1 MFQIEGQRT
10 LSRVLGKE
18 GNPHSLFIQFRIS
31 PQLTGQ
37 VPSTRDLDLDHLCT
51 QMRELVAAEGTC
63 QDIRQIQNPKRL

>member
-10 LSRVLGKE
+10 LTGVLGKE
-18 GNPHSLFIQFRIS
+18 GNPHPLFIQFRIS

-37 VPSTRDLDLDHLCT
+37 VPTTRDLDLDHLSS
-51 QMRELVAAEGTC
+51 QMCELVAAERAC